1 MARRAV
7 HSSVIAGFLMPDF
20 SDHDDLSCL
29 PLIDRLGRQIDQ
41 LREARALARSIRRRG
56 DDGTSALIEEL
67 LHAARATLHAQNDEL
82 ASLRIALTRCQQR
95 LQVGEADPVDDREAE
110 DLLFFAHPQAL
121 LVVDVENREILDAN
135 PAACEQYGW
144 RGDGWRGLSLA
155 DIHTGPEHARMDAYL
170 GRLGQGMPASG
181 GLWQHRRA
189 DGSTFYVHL
198 NSRPMRH
205 QGREARLMLVRDVSE
220 WLATVS
226 AREQALQA
234 LGRSESNL
242 QAAQVLARI
251 GSFEHDVRSGDFHCS
266 PQLLRMLG
274 GLPIDGRL
282 TMVDMLTA
290 LDPRDR
296 PQLVALRDSV
306 LDGRSGQ
313 IIVRCPCRDS
323 TRKLQWHAI
332 RVEPETDRSGQVIR
346 VHGTV
351 QDVTE
356 SQLASQELSDLSA
369 QLRELSAQS
378 ESRLDQLRKRM
389 AADLHDGLGQVLST
403 VKLRVQMLGQTPAEP
418 QALTER
424 VDAVGS
430 LVDEAL
436 DMVRDF
442 STLMRPPALE
452 LGLVSAIEWLADE
465 FRLRA
470 ELPCEVH
477 IDDAAGRCAR
487 LDDDTTQDLFRIV
500 QESLGNITRHAG
512 ARRVTL
518 TLQADVNLL
527 HIVVQD
533 DGIGFDPA
541 KRHRPGHFG
550 LFGMQER
557 ALRLGARLNIDSQP
571 GRGCRVRLELP
582 WPATSAHQEDPAS

>member
-1 MARRAV
+1 MYQP
-7 HSSVIAGFLMPDF
+7 L
-20 SDHDDLSCL
+20 DHDLASP

-41 LREARALARSIRRRG
+41 LRDARSLARSIRRRA
-56 DDGTSALIEEL
+56 DDGSSAQLEEL
-67 LHAARATLHAQNDEL
+67 LHAARATLHEQALSLGEL
-82 ASLRIALTRCQQR
+82 RTALARCQQR
-95 LQVGEADPVDDREAE
+95 LHVGSNEVGVADAEAPAGNQEAE
-110 DLLFFAHPQAL
+110 DLLFLAHPQAL
-121 LVVDVENREILDAN
+121 LVVDVESRAILSAN

-144 RGDGWRGLSLA
+144 RGEGWRGLGLG
-155 DIHTGPEHARMDAYL
+155 DLHTGAEQARMDTYLERL
-170 GRLGQGMPASG
+170 GRGMPASG
-181 GLWQHRRA
+181 GLWQHRRS

-198 NSRPMRH
+198 NSRPLNY

-242 QAAQVLARI
+242 QSAQALARI
-251 GSFEHDVRSGDFHCS
+251 GSFEHDVRSGAFHCS

-296 PQLVALRDSV
+296 PLLLGLRDKA
-306 LDGRSGQ
+306 LDGQSGQ
-313 IIVRCPCRDS
+313 IVVRCPCRG
-323 TRKLQWHAI
+323 TGRLVQWHAV
-332 RVEPETDRSGQVIR
+332 RVEPETDRNGQVIR

-356 SQLASQELSDLSA
+356 SQLAAQDLSDLSA

-403 VKLRVQMLGQTPAEP
+403 IKLRVQMLGRGAAGPEELARGSQT
-418 QALTER
+418 
-424 VDAVGS
+424 VGE

-436 DMVRDF
+436 EMVRDF
-442 STLMRPPALE
+442 SVLMRPPALE
-452 LGLVSAIEWLADE
+452 LGLASAIEWLADD

-470 ELPCEVH
+470 EIPCEVV
-477 IDDAAGRCAR
+477 IDDPGGRCAV
-487 LDDDTTQDLFRIV
+487 LDDDSTQDLFRIV
-500 QESLGNITRHAG
+500 QESLGNITRHAQ
-512 ARRVTL
+512 ARQVRVTL
-518 TLQADVNLL
+518 QAGPVALV
-527 HIVVQD
+527 IEVSD
-533 DGIGFDPA
+533 DGIGFDLGLRR
-541 KRHRPGHFG
+541 RHGHFG

-557 ALRLGARLNIDSQP
+557 ALRLGGQLQLRSQP
-571 GRGCRVRLELP
+571 GQGCRVRLEMS
-582 WPATSAHQEDPAS
+582 WPTSGARAIEGAVS

>member
-1 MARRAV
+1 
-7 HSSVIAGFLMPDF
+7 MPDF
-20 SDHDDLSCL
+20 HEHDELSCL

-41 LREARALARSIRRRG
+41 LREARALARSIRRRS
-56 DDGTSALIEEL
+56 DDGSSVLIEEL

-82 ASLRIALTRCQQR
+82 ASLRIALARCQER
-95 LQVGEADPVDDREAE
+95 LQARPGETVDDREAE

-121 LVVDVENREILDAN
+121 LIVDVETRQVLGAN

-144 RGDGWRGLSLA
+144 RGDGWQGLGLA
-155 DIHTGPEHARMDAYL
+155 DLHTGAEHARMDAYL

-205 QGREARLMLVRDVSE
+205 QGRETRLMLVRDVSE
-220 WLATVS
+220 WLGTVS

-242 QAAQVLARI
+242 QAAQALARI
-251 GSFEHDVRSGDFHCS
+251 GSFEHDVRGGDFQCS

-296 PQLVALRDSV
+296 PQLVALRDAV

-313 IIVRCPCRDS
+313 IIVRCPCRGGA
-323 TRKLQWHAI
+323 RKLQWHAI
-332 RVEPETDRSGQVIR
+332 RAEPETDRSGQVIR

-403 VKLRVQMLGQTPAEP
+403 VKLRVQMLGRAGGDAAELV
-418 QALTER
+418 QRA
-424 VDAVGS
+424 DAVGS

-452 LGLVSAIEWLADE
+452 LGLVSAVEWLADE

-470 ELPCEVH
+470 ELPCEVSV
-477 IDDAAGRCAR
+477 DDPAGRCAR
-487 LDDDTTQDLFRIV
+487 LDDESTQDLFRIV

-512 ARRVTL
+512 ATQVGLR
-518 TLQADVNLL
+518 LQADETLL
-527 HIVVQD
+527 RIEVRD
-533 DGIGFDPA
+533 DGIGFQPD
-541 KRHRPGHFG
+541 KMRRHGHFG

-557 ALRLGARLNIDSQP
+557 ALRLGARLHIDSQP
-571 GRGCRVRLELP
+571 
-582 WPATSAHQEDPAS
+582 

>member
-1 MARRAV
+1 MTE
-7 HSSVIAGFLMPDF
+7 HIE
-20 SDHDDLSCL
+20 HDDLTCL
-29 PLIDRLGRQIDQ
+29 PLVDRIGRQIDH
-41 LREARALARSIRRRG
+41 LREGRSLARSIRRRA
-56 DDGTSALIEEL
+56 DDGSSIVIEEL
-67 LHAARATLHAQNDEL
+67 LHTARATLHAQHDEL
-82 ASLRIALTRCQQR
+82 TGLRLALARCQQR
-95 LQVGEADPVDDREAE
+95 LQARAGEPVDDREAD
-110 DLLFFAHPQAL
+110 DLMFFAHPQAL
-121 LVVDVENREILDAN
+121 LIADVETREILAAN

-144 RGDGWRGLSLA
+144 RGEGWRGQLLSDL
-155 DIHTGPEHARMDAYL
+155 HTGPEHARMDAYL
-170 GRLGQGMPASG
+170 GRLGHGMPASG

-205 QGREARLMLVRDVSE
+205 LGREARLMLVRDVSE
-220 WLATVS
+220 WLLTVS

-242 QAAQVLARI
+242 QAAQALARI
-251 GSFEHDVRSGDFHCS
+251 GSFEHDVRSGDFQCS

-274 GLPIDGRL
+274 GRPIDGRL

-290 LDPRDR
+290 LDPCDR
-296 PQLVALRDSV
+296 PQLVALRDAV

-313 IIVRCPCRDS
+313 IVVRCSGRGGS
-323 TRKLQWHAI
+323 RKLQWLAI

-356 SQLASQELSDLSA
+356 SQVAAQELSELSA

-403 VKLRVQMLGQTPAEP
+403 VKLRVQMLGQATPAAPEP
-418 QALTER
+418 AALADR
-424 VDAVGS
+424 VGAVGR

-436 DMVRDF
+436 DMVRDV
-442 STLMRPPALE
+442 STLLRPPALE

-470 ELPCEVH
+470 ELPCEIH
-477 IDDAAGRCAR
+477 IDDGGGRCTG
-487 LDDDTTQDLFRIV
+487 LDDDATQDLFRIV
-500 QESLGNITRHAG
+500 QESLGNVTRHAG
-512 ARRVTL
+512 AQRVSL
-518 TLQADVNLL
+518 SLLADRDLL
-527 HIVVQD
+527 RIEVQD
-533 DGIGFDPA
+533 DGIGFDPGQQR
-541 KRHRPGHFG
+541 RHGHFG

-557 ALRLGARLNIDSQP
+557 ALRLGARLQVDSQP
-571 GRGCRVRLELP
+571 GRGCRVQVEMP
-582 WPATSAHQEDPAS
+582 WPAAAANGAGASS

>member
-1 MARRAV
+1 
-7 HSSVIAGFLMPDF
+7 MPDF
-20 SDHDDLSCL
+20 PVPDDIACQ

-41 LREARALARSIRRRG
+41 LREARALSRSIRRRG
-56 DDGTSALIEEL
+56 DDGSSALIEDL
-67 LHAARATLHAQNDEL
+67 LHAARATLHAQNDEI
-82 ASLRIALTRCQQR
+82 ASLRLALSRCQQR
-95 LQVGEADPVDDREAE
+95 LQAGEAEPVDDREAE

-121 LVVDVENREILDAN
+121 LVVDVERRLILAAN

-144 RGDGWRGLSLA
+144 RGDGWRGLSLT
-155 DIHTGPEHARMDAYL
+155 DIYTGPEHARMDAYL

-220 WLATVS
+220 WLETVS

-234 LGRSESNL
+234 LGRSEANL
-242 QAAQVLARI
+242 HAAQALARI

-274 GLPIDGRL
+274 GQPIDGRL
-282 TMVDMLTA
+282 GMVDLLTA
-290 LDPRDR
+290 LDARDR
-296 PQLVALRDSV
+296 PQLVALRDAV
-306 LDGRSGQ
+306 LDGRAGQ
-313 IIVRCPCRDS
+313 IVVRAPSRS
-323 TRKLQWHAI
+323 GARRLQWLAI

-356 SQLASQELSDLSA
+356 SQLAAQELSDLSA

-389 AADLHDGLGQVLST
+389 AADLHDGLGQMLST
-403 VKLRVQMLGQTPAEP
+403 VKLRVQMLGQTPVEAGD
-418 QALTER
+418 LSER
-424 VDAVGS
+424 VSAVGL
-430 LVDEAL
+430 LVDDAL

-452 LGLVSAIEWLADE
+452 LGLISAVEWLADE

-477 IDDAAGRCAR
+477 IDDPASRCAL
-487 LDDDTTQDLFRIV
+487 LDEDTTQDLFRIV

-512 ARRVTL
+512 AQGVHLSLRADADL
-518 TLQADVNLL
+518 LQ
-527 HIVVQD
+527 IVVQD

-541 KRHRPGHFG
+541 EQRRHRHFG

-557 ALRLGARLNIDSQP
+557 ALRLGARLSIDSQP
-571 GRGCRVRLELP
+571 GRGCRIRLELP
-582 WPATSAHQEDPAS
+582 WPKRSGSMTKSTTTPSAGATS